1 MFKKY
6 KKRAWEGGEN
16 PPWIE
21 KLRLHVLVCEEVA
34 EEGSR
39 RMWMKLYQ
47 TGPHMHI
54 SYYRLSKF
62 YEHLVLA
69 PKSFQLRDFF
79 FYFFFLSIYLSLTT
93 SRICYNSSPPPRGWL
108 CTDRPTWTWAPAW
121 LHVRHINHVWHGV
134 AVHVFYFPRENLFR
148 SVSVT

>member
-6 KKRAWEGGEN
+6 KKRGWEGGEN

-21 KLRLHVLVCEEVA
+21 KLRLHVLVCEEAA

-39 RMWMKLYQ
+39 RMRMKLYQ

-69 PKSFQLRDFF
+69 PKSFQLRNFF
-79 FYFFFLSIYLSLTT
+79 FFFFFIYLSEFD
-93 SRICYNSSPPPRGWL
+93 YK
-108 CTDRPTWTWAPAW
+108 
-121 LHVRHINHVWHGV
+121 H
-134 AVHVFYFPRENLFR
+134 NLL
-148 SVSVT
+148 

>member
-79 FYFFFLSIYLSLTT
+79 FLFFFFIYLSEFD
-93 SRICYNSSPPPRGWL
+93 YKQ
-108 CTDRPTWTWAPAW
+108 
-121 LHVRHINHVWHGV
+121 
-134 AVHVFYFPRENLFR
+134 NLL
-148 SVSVT
+148 